1 MKITSL
7 LLITTLL
14 AVSCQKEEKASEKIS
29 TEASD
34 SLSVIK
40 AAEAK
45 IINTPVATQNQQIM
59 TTTTPASTAAVPE
72 TKPGMN
78 PPHGQPGHRCDIQVG
93 APLNGST
100 PAAKQAATTPNQT
113 NKTFTVTPAGNATVT
128 KIENSDIQTAPPAP
142 KPVAQTTLPGM
153 EGKPN
158 PAHGETGHRCD
169 IPVGV
174 NLP

>member
-7 LLITTLL
+7 LFISTLL
-14 AVSCQKEEKASEKIS
+14 AVSCQKEDKASDKIS
-29 TEASD
+29 AKASD
-34 SLSVIK
+34 SLTVVK
-40 AAEAK
+40 AEEAK
-45 IINTPVATQNQQIM
+45 MINTPVTAPNQQVNPTPNQAN
-59 TTTTPASTAAVPE
+59 TTFVPE

-78 PPHGQPGHRCDIQVG
+78 PPHGQPGHRCDLPVG
-93 APLNGST
+93 APLKGSA
-100 PAAKQAATTPNQT
+100 PAATNKGNKTYQVTPGSATVSTTTIPNSNQTVTTTTPT
-113 NKTFTVTPAGNATVT
+113 
-128 KIENSDIQTAPPAP
+128 
-142 KPVAQTTLPGM
+142 PVAQTTLPGM

>member
-7 LLITTLL
+7 LFITTLL

-29 TEASD
+29 AEASD
-34 SLSVIK
+34 SLSVLK
-40 AAEAK
+40 AEEAK
-45 IINTPVATQNQQIM
+45 MINTPVATQGQQIM
-59 TTTTPASTAAVPE
+59 TTTNSANTAAVPE

-93 APLNGST
+93 APLNGSAPVAK
-100 PAAKQAATTPNQT
+100 PAAATPNQT
-113 NKTFTVTPAGNATVT
+113 NKTFTVSPSGNATVT
-128 KIENSDIQTAPPAP
+128 KIESSDIQTAPP

>member
-7 LLITTLL
+7 LFIITLL
-14 AVSCQKEEKASEKIS
+14 AVSCQKGEKASEKIS

-34 SLSVIK
+34 SLSVLK
-40 AAEAK
+40 AEEAK
-45 IINTPVATQNQQIM
+45 MINTPVATQSQQIM
-59 TTTTPASTAAVPE
+59 TTTNSANTAAVPE

-78 PPHGQPGHRCDIQVG
+78 PPHGQPGHRCDLPVG
-93 APLNGST
+93 APLNGSA
-100 PAAKQAATTPNQT
+100 PAAKQATTNQT
-113 NKTFTVTPAGNATVT
+113 NKTFTVSPAGNATVT
-128 KIENSDIQTAPPAP
+128 KIENSEIQTEAP

>member
-7 LLITTLL
+7 LLIATVL
-14 AVSCQKEEKASEKIS
+14 AVSCQKEEKASDKIS
-29 TEASD
+29 AKASD
-34 SLSVIK
+34 SLTFLK
-40 AAEAK
+40 AEEAK
-45 IINTPVATQNQQIM
+45 MTNAPAATQSQQIM
-59 TTTTPASTAAVPE
+59 TTTNPSNTAAVPG

-78 PPHGQPGHRCDIQVG
+78 PPHGQPGHRCELPVG

-100 PAAKQAATTPNQT
+100 PAAK
-113 NKTFTVTPAGNATVT
+113 TVTPQTNQANKSFTATPSGNATVT
-128 KIENSDIQTAPPAP
+128 KIESSNIQTTPPAP